1 MPDKPLYAAEYR
13 KEMAEHVRQTCLYV
27 ATKIGDLLDELVV
40 VGGLVPSLLIPEGS
54 VPRGEEMHVGTM
66 DLDLGLSLAL
76 LDAARYEELT
86 ARLRRAGFEPD
97 TNEVGNPTSQRWK
110 IARWDRF
117 AATVDFVIPPSRHED
132 EGGKIRHI
140 EKDFAAVITP
150 GLHLAF
156 QDRQRVPL
164 VGSTIMGEKA
174 RRDIWVCGPGAFLVL
189 KALAFGSRG
198 ENKDAYDLYYV
209 IRNHGSGVVDVLTHL
224 KPIQHDRE
232 TRKALQILRRDFS
245 DPDGVGPRRVAQFL
259 YMAPSD
265 ELQADVAGFVRE
277 LLRECEM
284 EEPGIAVDIQDVH
297 S

>member
-1 MPDKPLYAAEYR
+1 M
-13 KEMAEHVRQTCLYV
+13 
-27 ATKIGDLLDELVV
+27 
-40 VGGLVPSLLIPEGS
+40 
-54 VPRGEEMHVGTM
+54 PRGEEVHVGTM

-76 LDAARYEELT
+76 LDAERYEELT
-86 ARLRRAGFEPD
+86 ARLRRAGLEPD

-110 IARWDRF
+110 IEPWGRF
-117 AATVDFVIPPSRHED
+117 KATVDFVIPPSREGD

-150 GLHLAF
+150 GLHLGF
-156 QDRQRVPL
+156 QDRQKVPL
-164 VGSTIMGEKA
+164 AGSTILGEKA
-174 RRDIWVCGPGAFLVL
+174 ARDIWVCGPGAFLVL

-209 IRNHGSGVVDVLTHL
+209 IRNYGSGIGDVLAHL
-224 KPIQHDRE
+224 KRIQHDRE
-232 TRKALQILRRDFS
+232 TRKALQILSRDFS

-277 LLRECEM
+277 LLRKCDM
-284 EEPGIAVDIQDVH
+284 G
-297 S
+297 